1 MEVAWVSE
9 QEAAGGHVKD
19 DKEVNGQDEYRRVAD
34 AIDRDRWI
42 GGTDTM
48 AIRDGKGKHPPGA
61 VCPEGGK

>member
-1 MEVAWVSE
+1 MKDYDEKESSE
-9 QEAAGGHVKD
+9 K
-19 DKEVNGQDEYRRVAD
+19 DEYRRVAEQ
-34 AIDRDRWI
+34 IDRDRWI